1 MAHNYL
7 TLNLGKFEGIGPLGG
22 EGKMLE
28 DPTTPVYWFA
38 SFISNIIGVMIIVG
52 FIWLLFSLLSGAISW
67 LSSGGDK
74 TKLQEAQKKITSS
87 LVGLVIVIAAIF
99 IVKLVEII
107 LSIKILSFS
116 DLLLNIW
123 K

>member
-1 MAHNYL
+1 
-7 TLNLGKFEGIGPLGG
+7 
-22 EGKMLE
+22 MLE
-28 DPTTPVYWFA
+28 DPTTAIYWFA
-38 SFISNIIGVMIIVG
+38 RFISNIIGIMTIIA
-52 FIWLLFSLLSGAISW
+52 FIWFLFSFLSGAISW
-67 LSSGGDK
+67 LSSSGDK
-74 TKLQEAQKKITSS
+74 NKLQEAQKKITSA